1 MLLEQ
6 VWKDLLMICTIFIC
20 SYEYHSLRNK
30 MFLEFATLKGKEN
43 IAETLSP
50 VLKHKRV
57 YLI

>member
-1 MLLEQ
+1 MFLGQ
-6 VWKDLLMICTIFIC
+6 VCKVLFMICTIFIC
-20 SYEYHSLRNK
+20 SYKYHSLGNK
-30 MFLEFATLKGKEN
+30 MFLEFAKLKGKEN

>member
-6 VWKDLLMICTIFIC
+6 VWKVLFMICTIFIC
-20 SYEYHSLRNK
+20 SYKYHSFRNK

-43 IAETLSP
+43 TAETLSS
-50 VLKHKRV
+50 VLQHKKV

>member
-6 VWKDLLMICTIFIC
+6 VWNLSFLIRTILSALINN
-20 SYEYHSLRNK
+20 HSLRNK

-50 VLKHKRV
+50 VLKNKRV

>member
-1 MLLEQ
+1 MLLGQ
-6 VWKDLLMICTIFIC
+6 VWKVLFMICTIFI
-20 SYEYHSLRNK
+20 SFYKYHSLRNK

>member
-1 MLLEQ
+1 
-6 VWKDLLMICTIFIC
+6 MICTIFIC
-20 SYEYHSLRNK
+20 SYKYHSFRNK